1 MQYDDDIKE
10 MPSDQ
15 DLNEQQEPQILNDT
29 PRSGTEENKE
39 ETLNEDPHAMD
50 VEVTD

>member
-1 MQYDDDIKE
+1 MHSDVDIKE
-10 MPSDQ
+10 NPSDQ

-29 PRSGTEENKE
+29 PRSGPEEVKE